1 MTFMTAT
8 RMCPNCR
15 AFVEPADRICPY
27 CEMELH
33 PLQRRAKALAGP
45 LSSFIPDTHFTTVI
59 LLAINF
65 GLFIAALLLS
75 NKLAGGDG
83 SFSIRG
89 GVLVAFGA
97 KYYPDIVNYGQW
109 WRLIT
114 AGFLH
119 GGIMHILMNSW
130 VLFDL
135 GPQVE
140 RVFGTSRYLV
150 IYLVSSV
157 GGFYLSFLMSYSLS
171 VGSSAAIAGLIG
183 AMMAF
188 AKRSNQSVVWS
199 FYMRWV
205 VMIAAIGF
213 LVPGIDNWAHLG
225 GLLTGG
231 GLGWIAASS
240 RVNRDVESLW
250 KMAAALCV
258 LGTAAALAYVYV
270 RVVWA
275 L

>member
-1 MTFMTAT
+1 M
-8 RMCPNCR
+8 
-15 AFVEPADRICPY
+15 
-27 CEMELH
+27 
-33 PLQRRAKALAGP
+33 QRRAQAVAGP
-45 LSSFIPDTHFTTVI
+45 LSNFIPDTHFTTVI

-65 GLFIAALLLS
+65 GLFLTALILS
-75 NKLAGGDG
+75 NKLTGSSGG
-83 SFSIRG
+83 FSING
-89 GVLVAFGA
+89 GVLEYFGA
-97 KYYPDIVNYGQW
+97 KSHLQIVVNGQW

-119 GGIMHILMNSW
+119 GGIIHILMNSW

-135 GPQVE
+135 GAQVE

-171 VGSSAAIAGLIG
+171 VGSSAALAGLIG

-188 AKRSNQSVVWS
+188 AKRTNQTMVWS

-205 VMIAAIGF
+205 IMIAAIGF
-213 LVPGIDNWAHLG
+213 LIPGIDNWAHLG
-225 GLLTGG
+225 GIITGG
-231 GLGWIAASS
+231 AIGWFAASTH
-240 RVNRDVESLW
+240 VNRDIESLW
-250 KMAAALCV
+250 KSAATLCC
-258 LGTAAALAYVYV
+258 LATAGALAFAYW
-270 RVVWA
+270 RVIQA

>member
-1 MTFMTAT
+1 MASN

-15 AFVEPADRICPY
+15 AFVEPSDRVCPY
-27 CEMELH
+27 CEMELN
-33 PLQRRAKALAGP
+33 PMQRRTQAVAGP

-59 LLAINF
+59 LMAINF
-65 GLFIAALLLS
+65 GLFATALLLS
-75 NKLAGGDG
+75 NKITGAGV
-83 SFSIRG
+83 SFSINS
-89 GVLVAFGA
+89 GVLEYFGA
-97 KYYPDIVNYGQW
+97 KSHLQIVVNGQW

-119 GGIMHILMNSW
+119 GGILHLLMNSW
-130 VLFDL
+130 VVFDL

-171 VGSSAAIAGLIG
+171 VGSSAALAGLIG

-188 AKRSNQSVVWS
+188 AKRTNQSMVWS

-205 VMIAAIGF
+205 MMIAAIGF
-213 LVPGIDNWAHLG
+213 LLPGIDNWAHLG
-225 GLLTGG
+225 GILTGG
-231 GLGWIAASS
+231 VIGWVAASS
-240 RVNRDVESLW
+240 RVNRDIETLW
-250 KMAAALCV
+250 KLAAAVCCLA
-258 LGTAAALAYVYV
+258 TAAALAFAYS
-270 RVVWA
+270 RVVMA

>member
-1 MTFMTAT
+1 MAAN

-15 AFVEPADRICPY
+15 AFVEPSDRVCPY
-27 CEMELH
+27 CDMELN
-33 PLQRRAKALAGP
+33 PMQRRAKAVAGP
-45 LSSFIPDTHFTTVI
+45 LSSFIPDTHFTTAI
-59 LLAINF
+59 LMAINF
-65 GLFIAALLLS
+65 GLFATALLLS
-75 NKLAGGDG
+75 NKLGGTDG

-89 GVLVAFGA
+89 GVLIVFGA
-97 KYYPDIVNYGQW
+97 KYNPDIIGNGEW

-119 GGIMHILMNSW
+119 GDILHILMNSW

-140 RVFGTSRYLV
+140 RVFGTSRYLA
-150 IYLVSSV
+150 IYLISSV
-157 GGFYLSFLMSYSLS
+157 GGFYLSFLMSDSLS
-171 VGSSAAIAGLIG
+171 VGSSAALAGLIG

-188 AKRSNQSVVWS
+188 AKRTNQSMVWS

-205 VMIAAIGF
+205 LMIGAIGF
-213 LVPGIDNWAHLG
+213 IFPGIDNMAHLG
-225 GLLTGG
+225 GILTGG

-240 RVNRDVESLW
+240 HVNRDIETLW
-250 KMAAALCV
+250 KLAAAICCLASV
-258 LGTAAALAYVYV
+258 AALAFVYS
-270 RVVWA
+270 RITLA

>member
-1 MTFMTAT
+1 
-8 RMCPNCR
+8 MCPNCR
-15 AFVEPADRICPY
+15 AFVEPTDRICPY

-33 PLQRRAKALAGP
+33 PLQRRVKALTGP
-45 LSSFIPDTHFTTVI
+45 LSSLVPDTHFTTVI

-65 GLFIAALLLS
+65 GLFVAALLLS

-97 KYYPDIVNYGQW
+97 KYYPDIVDYGQW

-119 GGIMHILMNSW
+119 GGILHILMNSW

-188 AKRSNQSVVWS
+188 AKRTNQSVVWS

-205 VMIAAIGF
+205 IMIAAIGF
-213 LVPGIDNWAHLG
+213 LISGIDNWAHLG

-231 GLGWIAASS
+231 GLGWIAAASH
-240 RVNRDVESLW
+240 VNREIDSLW
-250 KMAAALCV
+250 KMAATLCALV
-258 LGTAAALAYVYV
+258 TAAALAYVYAG
-270 RVVWA
+270 VVWA